1 MSKVYDFGLQRNMDY
16 KIIVCDKDSIPFW
29 TDLSTT
35 LILFITVLKVSL
47 VHTGPKYL
55 EEYPSKVPQ
64 WCRQANPKKLKS
76 KIKKIHFTFGQKI

>member
-16 KIIVCDKDSIPFW
+16 KIIFCDKDSIPFW
-29 TDLSTT
+29 TT
-35 LILFITVLKVSL
+35 LILIRTVLKVSL

-64 WCRQANPKKLKS
+64 WCQQANPKKF
-76 KIKKIHFTFGQKI
+76 KI